1 MRKFPIVL
9 VVDDSES
16 FRVFFRDVLKRTV
29 KFVRVLEAKDGL
41 EGLKLYMQ
49 YKPDVILLDMKMPK
63 LEGDRVLQAIHQDDA
78 NSRVVITSAYVGDQ
92 DSINRLMKLGAF
104 SYLPKP
110 MNRMVLMKT
119 ITDVLNDGRNADR
132 KKKSKT
138 YKNTIQKK
146 RISNSF
152 VLNQEF

>member
-1 MRKFPIVL
+1 M
-9 VVDDSES
+9 DDSEA

-41 EGLKLYMQ
+41 EGLKMYLQ

-63 LEGDRVLQAIHQDDA
+63 LEGDRVLHAIQNDDA

-132 KKKSKT
+132 KKKAKT
-138 YKNTIQKK
+138 HKTTIQKK

>member
-1 MRKFPIVL
+1 
-9 VVDDSES
+9 
-16 FRVFFRDVLKRTV
+16 
-29 KFVRVLEAKDGL
+29 
-41 EGLKLYMQ
+41 MQ

-63 LEGDRVLQAIHQDDA
+63 LEGDRVLQAIHKDDA

-132 KKKSKT
+132 KKKAKT
-138 YKNTIQKK
+138 FKTTIQKK
-146 RISNSF
+146 RVSNSF